1 MADTWTAISRDPVK
15 GGILVGLVVV
25 LIGGVVLDLG
35 WGSYLVLLAVV
46 SVVSVVF
53 GVVAA
58 VRGRGGDADRS
69 T

>member
-15 GGILVGLVVV
+15 GGILVGLVIV
-25 LIGGVVLDLG
+25 LIGGVVLDLD

-46 SVVSVVF
+46 SVVF
-53 GVVAA
+53 GVVVA